1 VLDEAIREI
10 QQEMKALRLDL
21 QKPATV
27 VNVVSSPEPRPE
39 LPVRFLLSAEHV
51 HNATVEKVIETKP

>member
-10 QQEMKALRLDL
+10 QQAMKALRLDL

-39 LPVRFLLSAEHV
+39 MPERFFLSAEHV